1 MLQAVHYCGLTA
13 AIQPDDYDPALV
25 ATEKSRTKRQQERR
39 HDREQKLILQSPLL
53 SHTCTALNPKV
64 RGVPTQALLGS
75 THSPQ
80 LTLRVKLCG
89 RLRRVGDALPSLPSA
104 ACLFA
109 A

>member
-53 SHTCTALNPKV
+53 YLIHVLHSILRYVGFQPSHY
-64 RGVPTQALLGS
+64 
-75 THSPQ
+75 
-80 LTLRVKLCG
+80 
-89 RLRRVGDALPSLPSA
+89 
-104 ACLFA
+104 
-109 A
+109 